1 MAGWCS
7 SEAFRPSR
15 YGCMSHPLT
24 IPRPI
29 QHPLSP
35 IATPSL
41 LQSIVLHVATQA
53 HNRPHLL
60 QTPQTDPAVSPLLTT
75 HDSRASTAATHKHVP
90 HPQRAPPASCPP
102 THASDSHA
110 ARATPTP
117 HRTGSMP
124 SGASRHRNLLTCHL
138 HHSRLPWRL
147 AKSDALH
154 RTPPSPTSST
164 VVRAPPAEHQ
174 LRRSA
179 RASPTPQGPRC
190 GRAAP

>member
-1 MAGWCS
+1 MGAR
-7 SEAFRPSR
+7 ARR
-15 YGCMSHPLT
+15 LDLHAMSHPLT

-75 HDSRASTAATHKHVP
+75 HEPPRPPRTSTCPIPNELHP
-90 HPQRAPPASCPP
+90 HHALPHTPVTRTPLAPRRHRTAQAPCL
-102 THASDSHA
+102 A
-110 ARATPTP
+110 ARLVTATSSPATC
-117 HRTGSMP
+117 TT
-124 SGASRHRNLLTCHL
+124 RHHTRP
-138 HHSRLPWRL
+138 PWRL
-147 AKSDALH
+147 PKSDALH

-164 VVRAPPAEHQ
+164 VVRAPLAEHQ

-179 RASPTPQGPRC
+179 RASPTPRGPRC